1 MLFINREFEQANFCP
16 FDSWISCMKPTDFT
30 STCEMESNLTT
41 KLEVECQ
48 DEIDCGDFLNLNET
62 F

>member
-1 MLFINREFEQANFCP
+1 
-16 FDSWISCMKPTDFT
+16 MKPIDFA
-30 STCEMESNLTT
+30 STCKMESNLT

-48 DEIDCGDFLNLNET
+48 DEIDCGHFLNLNET